1 MKVDKLSMV
10 LIGLFLAFEVWFM
23 VRTHDKALFFA
34 FFGFIY
40 FFLFLYNVLGISRTG
55 EGTTG
60 HGVGLYLELIYR
72 IKNPKAMK
80 RNVLPGL
87 DSLNLIF
94 FILAL
99 VNFILSWLS

>member
-40 FFLFLYNVLGISRTG
+40 FLFIFVQRLGNKQTG

-99 VNFILSWLS
+99 VNFILSWLA

>member
-40 FFLFLYNVLGISRTG
+40 FFLFLLQRLGNKQDRGRYNWSWCRFVFRTD
-55 EGTTG
+55 
-60 HGVGLYLELIYR
+60 L
-72 IKNPKAMK
+72 
-80 RNVLPGL
+80 
-87 DSLNLIF
+87 
-94 FILAL
+94 
-99 VNFILSWLS
+99 